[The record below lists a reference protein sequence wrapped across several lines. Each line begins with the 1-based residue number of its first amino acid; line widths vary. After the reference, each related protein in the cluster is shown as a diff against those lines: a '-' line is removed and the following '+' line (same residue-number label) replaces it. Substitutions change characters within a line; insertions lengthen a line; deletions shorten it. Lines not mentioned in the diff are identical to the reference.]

1 MQQMQFVDGGAGGAG
16 GRVGKQ
22 AVDGSSSSSSA
33 NEPDSRA
40 LPAPAAVVGTG
51 GGNHT
56 SMAAQGGF
64 PLLLIQQ
71 MQMQQMQLQ
80 LQRQMQEKIGAQ
92 RSGNTSDAQGSGSHG
107 NDGRGNGGAGAG
119 NDRGGRDGGG
129 GGSSGS
135 GGRGGG
141 GRGGGIQFGWPSGA
155 TFSGIAG
162 HVMGSGAVRT
172 GETGGGG
179 GSSSADS
186 SRNTDTG
193 QADEY
198 GRIGHSLPPKVSGQW
213 QPWVLTLGT
222 KKRNEAIRHYSI
234 STVEAEDMKRA
245 ARRMKQNLAQVR
257 YLRRKDKIAG
267 KIKRRPGRPRKSE
280 VAARL
285 AEEAAAKEVAGANS
299 TPIL

>member
-1 MQQMQFVDGGAGGAG
+1 MVLLE
-16 GRVGKQ
+16 RGK
-22 AVDGSSSSSSA
+22 
-33 NEPDSRA
+33 
-40 LPAPAAVVGTG
+40 
-51 GGNHT
+51 
-56 SMAAQGGF
+56 
-64 PLLLIQQ
+64 
-71 MQMQQMQLQ
+71 
-80 LQRQMQEKIGAQ
+80 
-92 RSGNTSDAQGSGSHG
+92 
-107 NDGRGNGGAGAG
+107 
-119 NDRGGRDGGG
+119 
-129 GGSSGS
+129 
-135 GGRGGG
+135 RGGG
-141 GRGGGIQFGWPSGA
+141 
-155 TFSGIAG
+155 
-162 HVMGSGAVRT
+162 
-172 GETGGGG
+172 GGGG